1 MQLRELLVLGNDKQI
16 LTDVRGHLE
25 ALDLTISAKQLAC
38 IHSAVYSDQ
47 ATVAEFADM
56 MKELRLR
63 MTDELEDKFFLQVPP
78 DRIKYFTDLDLFGEL
93 VSKRFSNSTKDVDEA
108 GKCLGLGRGTAAVFH
123 LMRVMED
130 SLKYLA
136 GRLTIP
142 YAPSWESYIKQITE
156 QIALKHAHKTVDWK
170 RDEAFFRES
179 SVTLWL

>member
-25 ALDLTISAKQLAC
+25 ALDLTISAKQLAR

-93 VSKRFSNSTKDVDEA
+93 VSKRFPTRQKMLTKPA
-108 GKCLGLGRGTAAVFH
+108 
-123 LMRVMED
+123 
-130 SLKYLA
+130 
-136 GRLTIP
+136 
-142 YAPSWESYIKQITE
+142 
-156 QIALKHAHKTVDWK
+156 
-170 RDEAFFRES
+170 
-179 SVTLWL
+179 SV